1 MAYTTTPADNEVIAN
16 LPGDIRAVTATIT
29 SHTDATSGAHIA
41 SAVSYGTGT
50 VKTALDTAA
59 GHQANSS
66 NPHGVTA
73 AQTGA
78 VELADA
84 VTTVT
89 ANKIVKRDANGKVV
103 GDITGNAATATYAT
117 TAGSASSANTA
128 TLATTATTAN
138 NIPIGDVGG
147 NIWIA

>member
-29 SHTDATSGAHIA
+29 SHTDTTSGAHTA
-41 SAVSYGTGT
+41 SAVSYGTET
-50 VKTALDTAA
+50 VKIALDTAA

-78 VELADA
+78 VALADA

-89 ANKIVKRDANGKVV
+89 AGKIVKRDSNGKIA
-103 GDITGNAATATYAT
+103 GDITGNATTATHAT
-117 TAGSASSANTA
+117 SADS
-128 TLATTATTAN
+128 ATTAN
-138 NIPIGDVGG
+138 SIPTSDVGG

>member
-16 LPGDIRAVTATIT
+16 LPGDIRAVTTSLT
-29 SHTDATSGAHIA
+29 SHTGAASAAHAA
-41 SAVSYGTGT
+41 SAVSYSSGN

-59 GHQANSS
+59 GHQANQS

-78 VELADA
+78 VALADA
-84 VTTVT
+84 VATV
-89 ANKIVKRDANGKVV
+89 AAGKVVKRDANGKIA
-103 GDITGNAATATYAT
+103 GDITGNAATATRATAADSAT
-117 TAGSASSANTA
+117 TATTA
-128 TLATTATTAN
+128 TLATTATSAN
-138 NIPIGDVGG
+138 NIPIGDAGG